1 MRKTKVKIIV
11 AVSAVILI
19 IALIVGLWMAFG
31 KKAQSDSGQQTTL
44 SSDSTAESNTVE
56 AASDSDSAYN
66 LALEY
71 GYDGSA
77 EQWLDSLREK
87 SGKADATVSSAYV
100 DGNSHL
106 VVTLTDGV
114 TVDTGYV
121 SKKSDDSSGT
131 YTVVFKDYDGTT
143 LKNQTV
149 NKGENATAPENPTR
163 EGYIFTGWDN
173 IFTEIQNNTTVTA
186 QYVEES
192 NQPVIYVENVTA
204 SAGET
209 VTVKATVK
217 NNPGILGTS
226 MVVNYDSN
234 ALTLIKADA
243 GDAFSALNVT
253 KPAKFKDGCIFPC
266 YAEKLNDGDI
276 KDGTVLELTFR
287 ASNKAV
293 SGTYQVSVTCPDG
306 DTYDK
311 NSNVI
316 NVMSSPGSIT
326 IK

>member
-44 SSDSTAESNTVE
+44 PSDSTAESNNVA

-131 YTVVFKDYDGTT
+131 YTVVFRDYDGTT
-143 LKNQTV
+143 LKTQSV

-234 ALTLIKADA
+234 ALTLIKADT

-266 YAEKLNDGDI
+266 YAEKLDDGDI
-276 KDGTVLELTFR
+276 KDGTVLVLTF
-287 ASNKAV
+287 KV
-293 SGTYQVSVTCPDG
+293 SKEALEGSYKVSVSCPDG
-306 DTYDK
+306 DTFDK
-311 NSNVI
+311 SNSVI